1 MKTFGGSRT
10 WNWLCTHAQ
19 LLSHVWLLVTPWT
32 VAYQAPLS
40 MEFSVQER
48 WSGFPITSPGD
59 LPSQELNPSVKSP
72 ALAGRFF
79 STEPPEKHLYLEF
92 RILLRKILWKRELQ
106 STPVFLPGESQGQRN
121 LAGCSPWDRKELD
134 TAEQLTLPLVPLL
147 LNYIKGLLKHD
158 AQQLLSIKIKIFL
171 W

>member
-1 MKTFGGSRT
+1 
-10 WNWLCTHAQ
+10 
-19 LLSHVWLLVTPWT
+19 
-32 VAYQAPLS
+32 

-121 LAGCSPWDRKELD
+121 PVGYSPWDHKESD
-134 TAEQLTLPLVPLL
+134 MTEQLTLYYVGKRIEFKE
-147 LNYIKGLLKHD
+147 IKYPP
-158 AQQLLSIKIKIFL
+158 LSISVNSTFVYVLYTLTVHFNKLGKFRCQIYIP
-171 W
+171 

>member
-1 MKTFGGSRT
+1 M
-10 WNWLCTHAQ
+10 HAQ

-40 MEFSVQER
+40 MEFSMQEW
-48 WSGFPITSPGD
+48 WSGFPFTSPGD
-59 LPSQELNPSVKSP
+59 LLTQELNPSVKSP

-92 RILLRKILWKRELQ
+92 RILIRKILWKRELQ
-106 STPVFLPGESQGQRN
+106 STPVFLPGESQRQRN
-121 LAGCSPWDRKELD
+121 LAGYSLWDRKELD
-134 TAEQLTLPLVPLL
+134 MTEWLTLPLVLLL

-158 AQQLLSIKIKIFL
+158 AWQLLNIKIKIFL